1 MQNRICILPKDF
13 NPRSCERSDLYN
25 ADGTLQI
32 YEISIHAPA
41 RGATVAMGMMWI
53 KSKFQSTLLREER
66 LVSAACSNN
75 IFNISIHA
83 PARGAT
89 RKGCLQDRLF
99 VFQSTLLREERR
111 KSQSSHFTNELFQS
125 TLLREERQGTPTL
138 LLPQRKFQSTLLR
151 EERLTDISGGI
162 DFEDFNP
169 RSCER
174 SDGQRARKMARA
186 NNFNPRSCERSD
198 FLQIR
203 IQTVLCDFNPRSCER
218 SDSKNHVFLSK

>member
-125 TLLREERQGTPTL
+125 TLLREERQSLADVDRTKQEISIHAPARGATGHAYA
-138 LLPQRKFQSTLLR
+138 FASTAKISIHAPAR
-151 EERLTDISGGI
+151 GATYGHIWRNRL
-162 DFEDFNP
+162 
-169 RSCER
+169 
-174 SDGQRARKMARA
+174 
-186 NNFNPRSCERSD
+186 
-198 FLQIR
+198 
-203 IQTVLCDFNPRSCER
+203 
-218 SDSKNHVFLSK
+218 